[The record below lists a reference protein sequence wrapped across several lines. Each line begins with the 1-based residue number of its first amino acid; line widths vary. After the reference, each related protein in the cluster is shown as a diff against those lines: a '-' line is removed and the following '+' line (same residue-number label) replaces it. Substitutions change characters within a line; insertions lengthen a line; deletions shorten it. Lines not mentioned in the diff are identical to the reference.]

1 MGKEWIKV
9 KNIGQLYWEKTLVTF
24 DFPVLFV
31 CKDFENRKYLCL
43 NIDDETGE
51 TIIALTNNRY
61 LIDMLIDKKPM
72 DFVFK
77 NALDNKITLVKYDDN
92 NKIVSSVREVND
104 VSKDLLPKEGEYF
117 ELHNKMLDEY
127 IDFLKNQLLK
137 LEYDKC
143 FNNNIGVISKLAFYS
158 INDIDSLFER
168 FFEKNFLEKNINYT
182 YKISSKDEMIA

>member
-1 MGKEWIKV
+1 M
-9 KNIGQLYWEKTLVTF
+9 
-24 DFPVLFV
+24 
-31 CKDFENRKYLCL
+31 
-43 NIDDETGE
+43 
-51 TIIALTNNRY
+51 
-61 LIDMLIDKKPM
+61 
-72 DFVFK
+72 
-77 NALDNKITLVKYDDN
+77 
-92 NKIVSSVREVND
+92 
-104 VSKDLLPKEGEYF
+104 SKDLLPKEGEYF